1 MGALQTLFYLALIAA
16 IILGFALL
24 LIWLVFTNLRRWVRN
39 GGSLLTA
46 WLIGGAVTLVLLVMV
61 FGTAGVLYGFFT
73 YGSS

>member
-16 IILGFALL
+16 IILSFAFL

-39 GGSLLTA
+39 GGSLLMA
-46 WLIGGAVTLVLLVMV
+46 WLIAGAVTFVLLVMV

>member
-16 IILGFALL
+16 IILGFAFL

-46 WLIGGAVTLVLLVMV
+46 WLIGGAVTFVLLVMV
-61 FGTAGVLYGFFT
+61 FGTAGVLYGFLT